1 MIQRKRYIKVI
12 EEHAKSKPELA
23 AKLPELRKK
32 FEECETKQSLE
43 DLYLPFKAKRKTKAA
58 AAREK
63 GLLPLLEMI
72 LEKRSTIKDLN
83 QFANEFL
90 TQQKSEDN
98 KVLAKT
104 SEEALGGAQDIYAE
118 ELRKQLS

>member
-1 MIQRKRYIKVI
+1 MDELKLIALRDRYQYLTELDTSRKRYIKVI

-63 GLLPLLEMI
+63 DFYLYL
-72 LEKRSTIKDLN
+72 K
-83 QFANEFL
+83 
-90 TQQKSEDN
+90 
-98 KVLAKT
+98 
-104 SEEALGGAQDIYAE
+104 
-118 ELRKQLS
+118 